1 MKVFINPGHDRE
13 LDPGCCNPVSGLREA
28 DVAWDI
34 GQLVQ
39 TYLGNVGIE
48 STCYQNDSLNS
59 ICNMA
64 NSYGADLFISIHCNG
79 FNTVAKGTE
88 TLVFSMNG
96 GSSQKLATCIQ
107 KQIVDSLHTTDRGL
121 KERPGLQ
128 VLNST
133 DMPAVLV
140 ETAFIDNEEDVKL
153 LINNK
158 DDFARAIA
166 RGVTDYMNS

>member
-1 MKVFINPGHDRE
+1 MKVFINPGHDRQ

-34 GQLVQ
+34 GALVQ
-39 TYLGNVGIE
+39 TYLNNIGIE
-48 STCYQNDSLNS
+48 TIIYQNDSLSSVCQN
-59 ICNMA
+59 A
-64 NSYGADLFISIHCNG
+64 NSSGSDLFISIHCNG

-88 TLVFSMNG
+88 TLVYRMNG
-96 GSSQKLATCIQ
+96 GASQKLASCIQ
-107 KQIVDSLHTTDRGL
+107 KQLIDSLHTVDRGL
-121 KERPGLQ
+121 KERPNLY

-140 ETAFIDNEEDVKL
+140 ETAFIDNEEDVQL
-153 LINNK
+153 LVNKK

-166 RGVTDYMNS
+166 RGVTDYMNL